1 MQYTLVLTNE
11 YIAPDGYNVSRMLI
25 NGTYPGP
32 LIEADWGDLLN
43 VTVINNLSN
52 HNGTSI
58 HWHGIRQL
66 NTTWQDGVAGV
77 TQCPVPPGQE
87 YVYTWR
93 ATQYGVSWYHSHF
106 SLQYPDGLAGPLKI
120 NGPTSMDYD
129 HDLGPVLVTDWLH
142 KDAFGLFQLEL
153 LGRPPTPDSNLIN
166 GKGPYFCCPSL
177 DPQCTGRTPFT
188 EFNFNKSSTYK
199 MSLVNTAVSTH
210 FTFWIDGHDFYVVAT
225 DFVPITPYLA
235 STINIAIGQ
244 RYDIIIVAK
253 NKTDTM
259 PTPNYWIHARD
270 CNNIGQRS
278 NLAIIRYDANNKDF
292 PLSAPPDRLCYGCL
306 DEDSKNLNPVV
317 PRQVGKNANSFGG
330 QDSLDVY
337 LQGFPNTEDR
347 NSVLHKWVLKDSSFY
362 IDWREPSLSL
372 IAING
377 DKMQDP
383 FPRDYDPVFLD
394 QPKDS
399 WVYFLIEGNFT
410 QADQKIYKQQAPV
423 AHPIHVHGHDFV
435 ILASGNH
442 TYNPAKDTIN
452 TDNPPRRDVALLPV
466 TGFLLIA
473 FQVNNPGTWLMHCH
487 IAW

>member
-1 MQYTLVLTNE
+1 MLTNE

-43 VTVINNLSN
+43 ITVKNRLSN

-77 TQCPVPPGQE
+77 TQCPIPPNQD

-120 NGPTSMDYD
+120 NGPTSMNYTT
-129 HDLGPVLVTDWLH
+129 DLGPLLVTDWLH
-142 KDAFGLFQLEL
+142 QDAFSLFQLEL
-153 LGRPPTPDSNLIN
+153 LGRPPTPDSNLLN
-166 GKGPYFCCPSL
+166 GKGPYYCCPSL
-177 DPQCTGRTPFT
+177 DKQCTGRQAFT
-188 EFNFNKSSTYK
+188 EYNFSKGTSYK
-199 MSLVNTAVSTH
+199 ISLVNTAVSTH

-225 DFVPITPYLA
+225 DFVPIKPYQTD
-235 STINIAIGQ
+235 TINIAIGQ
-244 RYDIIIVAK
+244 RYDIIIIAK
-253 NKTDTM
+253 DEKETM
-259 PTPNYWIHARD
+259 PSTNYWIHARD
-270 CNNIGQRS
+270 CKNVAQRS
-278 NLAIIRYDANNKDF
+278 NLGIIRYNPNDKNF

-306 DEDSKNLNPVV
+306 DEESKHLVPVLSRTVGNSSNPYGTDDTTLEV
-317 PRQVGKNANSFGG
+317 A
-330 QDSLDVY
+330 
-337 LQGFPNTEDR
+337 LQGFPNAQDK
-347 NSVLHKWVLKDSSFY
+347 NSVLHKWILKDSSFY
-362 IDWREPSLSL
+362 LDWREPSLSL
-372 IAING
+372 LTING
-377 DKMQDP
+377 DKMDDP
-383 FPRDYDPVFLD
+383 FPKDYNPVFVD
-394 QPKDS
+394 EARES

-410 QADQKIYKQQAPV
+410 QKDQKIYKLQAPV

-435 ILASGNH
+435 ILASGNY
-442 TYNPAKDTIN
+442 TYDPATVKIN
-452 TDNPPRRDVALLPV
+452 LNNPPRRDVALLPV
-466 TGFLLIA
+466 NGFLLIA

>member
-1 MQYTLVLTNE
+1 
-11 YIAPDGYNVSRMLI
+11 
-25 NGTYPGP
+25 
-32 LIEADWGDLLN
+32 
-43 VTVINNLSN
+43 
-52 HNGTSI
+52 
-58 HWHGIRQL
+58 
-66 NTTWQDGVAGV
+66 
-77 TQCPVPPGQE
+77 
-87 YVYTWR
+87 
-93 ATQYGVSWYHSHF
+93 
-106 SLQYPDGLAGPLKI
+106 
-120 NGPTSMDYD
+120 MDYD
-129 HDLGPVLVTDWLH
+129 QDLGPVLVTDWLH

-177 DPQCTGRTPFT
+177 DRQCTGKTPFT
-188 EFNFNKSSTYK
+188 EFKFNTSSTYK

-210 FTFWIDGHDFYVVAT
+210 FTFWIDNHDFYVVAT

-253 NKTDTM
+253 NKTDPM
-259 PTPNYWIHARD
+259 PSTNYWIHARD

-317 PRQVGKNANSFGG
+317 PRQVGKNANNFGG

-383 FPRDYDPVFLD
+383 FPLDYNPVFLD
-394 QPKDS
+394 QAKDS

-410 QADQKIYKQQAPV
+410 QTDQKIYKQQAPV
-423 AHPIHVHGHDFV
+423 AHPIHIHGHDFV

-442 TYNPAKDTIN
+442 TYNPANDTIKTN
-452 TDNPPRRDVALLPV
+452 NPPRRDVALLPV